1 MEYVHLNNNVLK
13 FLEVSQT
20 AILLFSFVKDFQ
32 HLNALQKLF
41 GLHVCVIFL
50 FAFAKHKLGTIN
62 SLTTH
67 NVLPIKMC
75 FSIIETF

>member
-1 MEYVHLNNNVLK
+1 MEYMHLNNTVLK

-62 SLTTH
+62 ILTTH